1 MKDLLPVR
9 HTMRA
14 ANRAAIEIDGAIL
27 LRISGESSNGTTY
40 EAAAMVYISPST
52 NAFFLS
58 KDVMVQLG
66 VISPSFPEIGTYRHA
81 MPGSINAS
89 ELQVEEHKAKSANSN
104 TSIAPC
110 GCR

>member
-1 MKDLLPVR
+1 MQRSLCSSL
-9 HTMRA
+9 RA

-27 LRISGESSNGTTY
+27 LCISGESSNGTTY
-40 EAAAMVYISPST
+40 EAAATVYISPST
-52 NAFFLS
+52 NAFFPS

-89 ELQVEEHKAKSANSN
+89 ELQEEHKAKSANSN